1 MNSLFNRHCYNFAGK
16 VKAGPSE
23 VPGSICQV
31 VVQVP
36 QAFRRFECSS
46 HAEAADK
53 RFDIFINK
61 VLPEFKSSL
70 MGHTAIFVPSY
81 FDFVRLRNYF
91 KREAIEC
98 AQISEYSQQ
107 KEIQRARNYF
117 QQGKRPFL
125 LFTERFY
132 FFYRYQIKGIKNIIF
147 YELPHYSTFYSDILN
162 YMDSRKS
169 HSDSQINSL
178 TCTVLYT
185 KSNAL
190 RLAGVV
196 GTQRC
201 SHMISS
207 DKHVHMFVTGDE
219 EA

>member
-1 MNSLFNRHCYNFAGK
+1 M
-16 VKAGPSE
+16 KACPSD

-31 VVQVP
+31 VIQVP
-36 QAFRRFECSS
+36 QTFHRFECSS
-46 HAEAADK
+46 FAEAADK
-53 RFDIFINK
+53 RFNYFIK
-61 VLPEFKSSL
+61 KILPEFKGSL
-70 MGHTAIFVPSY
+70 MGHTAVFVPSY

-107 KEIQRARNYF
+107 KEIQRARTYF
-117 QQGKRPFL
+117 QQGRRPFL

-132 FFYRYQIKGIKNIIF
+132 FFYRYRIKGIKNVIF

-162 YMDSRKS
+162 YMDTRKS
-169 HSDSQINSL
+169 RSESHVYPVNCI
-178 TCTVLYT
+178 VLYT

-190 RLAGVV
+190 RLEGVV

-207 DKHVHMFVTGDE
+207 QKNVHMLVTDDDE
-219 EA
+219 V